1 MRWGTQPRWA
11 RWVAAIYV
19 IGFVEGTVAH
29 AYDVIR
35 GGLHAYRYWPLPSQL
50 LFHALL
56 VLDLLVAVWVALA
69 HPTGPPLGATI
80 MVADLAAN
88 WWANWNGV
96 LNDPVDYVKLVGLTP
111 ITLFGIFV
119 LATALPLHRTFR
131 QGLSHQG
138 LSSEALHRQ

>member
-1 MRWGTQPRWA
+1 
-11 RWVAAIYV
+11 VAAIYV

>member
-1 MRWGTQPRWA
+1 
-11 RWVAAIYV
+11 VAAIYV
-19 IGFVEGTVAH
+19 IGFVEGTGAH

>member
-11 RWVAAIYV
+11 RGVAAVYV
-19 IGFVEGTVAH
+19 IGFVEGTGSH

-56 VLDLLVAVWVALA
+56 VLDLLVAVSVVLA
-69 HPTGPPLGATI
+69 RPAGPPLGATV
-80 MVADLAAN
+80 MAADLAAN
-88 WWANWNGV
+88 WWGNRYGI
-96 LNDPVDYVKLVGLTP
+96 LSDPLDYVRPSGLAP

-131 QGLSHQG
+131 QGLPRHG
-138 LSSEALHRQ
+138 LSPDARCR

>member
-1 MRWGTQPRWA
+1 
-11 RWVAAIYV
+11 VAAIYV
-19 IGFVEGTVAH
+19 IGFVEGTGAH

-96 LNDPVDYVKLVGLTP
+96 LYDPLVYVKLVGLTP